1 MDALGNDRTPTRSN
15 LMRFCRLSTIF
26 LLAVSILGCGKKE
39 PRADIVIINGAE
51 PQSLDPAIIT
61 GQPDGRAAGALFEG
75 LTRLNPKT
83 ATAEPAIAERW
94 DVSTNGKLYTFHLRK
109 NAKWSTGAPITSED
123 FIYSWRRVVDPLTAS
138 EYAGQLFFVQN
149 AEEIS
154 MGKIKDLSQLG
165 VRAID
170 THTLRVELNAPCPFF
185 LDLCAFRTLSVVPR
199 AAIEKHGDRWLL
211 TPPVPT
217 SGPYALESWRIRDKI
232 RIRKNPYYWDAAN
245 VQNEI
250 IDLLPIDQ
258 QTTALSLYTTGQVDI
273 IWDKGLVPNEL
284 LDVLR
289 NRPDMHTFD
298 YLGTEFI
305 RYNVTKKPFDDPR
318 VRKALALAIDKQRL
332 VDKITKGGEKIA
344 SSYTPPG
351 TAHYLP
357 PAGLGHDPSLAK
369 KLLAEAGFPN
379 GKGFP
384 NFIYL
389 TSNTKT
395 SVQLAVEIQEMWQR
409 ELGIHCEIA
418 QKEWKVYLTDQS
430 ELNYD
435 VSRSGWVGDYNDPNT
450 FLDMFMSNNGNNR
463 TGWKNPRYDQLM
475 RDANQITDLN
485 RRAEM
490 LRDAETLLVHD
501 DLPIIPLF
509 FRTGVNF
516 FDPAKFEGI
525 YFNLL
530 DEHPLWPIR
539 RKR

>member
-1 MDALGNDRTPTRSN
+1 MHAPGKILLPTRAKRMPFFGVCAA
-15 LMRFCRLSTIF
+15 LI
-26 LLAVSILGCGKKE
+26 LAVHFLGCSKIE

-83 ATAEPAIAERW
+83 ASAEPAIAKSW
-94 DVSTNGKLYTFHLRK
+94 DISTNGKVYIFHLRT
-109 NAKWSTGAPITSED
+109 NAAWSTGSPITSED
-123 FIYSWRRVVDPLTAS
+123 FVYSWRRVIDPLTAS

-149 AEEIS
+149 AEDIN
-154 MGKIKDLSQLG
+154 MGKLKDLSQLG
-165 VRAID
+165 VQTIGP
-170 THTLRVELNAPCPFF
+170 HTLRVELNAPCPFF

-199 AAIEKHGDRWLL
+199 TAIIKHGDRWLL

-217 SGPYALESWRIRDKI
+217 SGPYTLESWRIRDKI
-232 RIRKNPYYWDAAN
+232 RVRKNPYYWDATN
-245 VQNEI
+245 VQNNV

-258 QTTALSLYTTGQVDI
+258 QTTALSLYMTGKVDI

-284 LDVLR
+284 FDALR
-289 NRPDMHTFD
+289 SRPDMHTFD

-305 RYNVTKKPFDDPR
+305 RFNVTKKPFDDPR
-318 VRKALALAIDKQRL
+318 VRKALALVIDKQRL
-332 VDKITKGGEKIA
+332 VDKITKGSEKIA

-351 TAHYLP
+351 TANFLP
-357 PAGLGHDPSLAK
+357 PTGLGHDPTLGK
-369 KLLAEAGFPN
+369 KLLADAGFPN

-389 TSNTKT
+389 TSNSKT
-395 SVQLAVEIQEMWQR
+395 SVQLAVEVQEMWQR

-430 ELNYD
+430 GLNYD

-463 TGWKNPRYDQLM
+463 TGWNNPRYDQLM
-475 RDANQITDLN
+475 RDANQITDLK

-490 LRDAETLLVHD
+490 LREAETLLVHD

-516 FDPAKFEGI
+516 FDPAKFTGI

-530 DEHPLWPIR
+530 DEHPLWPIS